1 MELRVLRYFIE
12 VARTHNITAAAERLH
27 ITQPTLSKQLMD
39 LEDELGAKLFERGKR
54 RTTLTEDGMLLFQ
67 RAKEIV
73 GLADLTESA
82 FRSTDE
88 RIAGDITIGCG
99 ETEGMR
105 LLVDAMKEMRAA
117 HPGVTFRLSSGN
129 FEDISDR
136 LDGGLVDF
144 GLFVGDAA
152 VAKYDY
158 IKLPHSDAWGLL
170 MRADDALAER
180 ATVRPQDLDGQPLLC
195 SRQAVQ
201 SNELAGWLGREFG
214 ELDIVA
220 TYNLIHNATYMVEAG
235 MGCAVSIEGLV
246 NTLGTGLVFRPFEPA
261 LTARS
266 SFAWK
271 RGRQLSRAAAEFLK
285 LLQSKIG

>member
-12 VARTHNITAAAERLH
+12 VARTQNITAAAERLH

-39 LEDELGAKLFERGKR
+39 LEDELGTKLFERGKR

-73 GLADLTESA
+73 ALADLTESA

-88 RIAGDITIGCG
+88 RIAGDIAIGCG
-99 ETEGMR
+99 ETNGMR

-180 ATVRPQDLDGQPLLC
+180 AAVRTQDLDGLALLC

-246 NTLGTGLVFRPFEPA
+246 NTSGTGLVFRPFEPA
-261 LTARS
+261 LTARL

>member
-12 VARTHNITAAAERLH
+12 VARMQNITAAAERLH

-73 GLADLTESA
+73 ALADLTESA

-88 RIAGDITIGCG
+88 RIAGDIAIGCG
-99 ETEGMR
+99 ETNGMR

-136 LDGGLVDF
+136 LDSGLVDF

-180 ATVRPQDLDGQPLLC
+180 ASVRPQDLDGLALLC

-214 ELDIVA
+214 ELDVVA

-246 NTLGTGLVFRPFEPA
+246 NTSGRGLVFRPFEPA
-261 LTARS
+261 LTARL

-271 RGRQLSRAAAEFLK
+271 RGRQLSRAAAEFLR

>member
-12 VARTHNITAAAERLH
+12 VARTQNITAAAERLH

-88 RIAGDITIGCG
+88 RIAGDITIGSG

-136 LDGGLVDF
+136 LDSGLVDF

-170 MRADDALAER
+170 MRADNALAER
-180 ATVRPQDLDGQPLLC
+180 ASVRPQDLDGLALLC

-214 ELDIVA
+214 ELDVVA

-246 NTLGTGLVFRPFEPA
+246 NTSGTGLVFRPFEPA
-261 LTARS
+261 LTARL

>member
-12 VARTHNITAAAERLH
+12 VARTQNITAAAERLH

-54 RTTLTEDGMLLFQ
+54 RTTLTEDGILLFQ

-73 GLADLTESA
+73 ALADLTESA

-88 RIAGDITIGCG
+88 RIAGDIAIGCG
-99 ETEGMR
+99 ETNGMR
-105 LLVDAMKEMRAA
+105 LLVEAMKEMRAA

-180 ATVRPQDLDGQPLLC
+180 ATVRPQDLDGLALLC
-195 SRQAVQ
+195 SRQAVAG
-201 SNELAGWLGREFG
+201 NELAGWLGHEFG

-246 NTLGTGLVFRPFEPA
+246 NTSGTGLVFRPFEPS
-261 LTARS
+261 LTARL

>member
-12 VARTHNITAAAERLH
+12 VARTQNITAAAERLH

-73 GLADLTESA
+73 ALADLTESA

-88 RIAGDITIGCG
+88 RIAGDIAIGCG

-117 HPGVTFRLSSGN
+117 HPGATFRLSSGN

-136 LDGGLVDF
+136 LDSGLVDF

-170 MRADDALAER
+170 MRADNALAER
-180 ATVRPQDLDGQPLLC
+180 ASVRPQDLDGIPLLC
-195 SRQAVQ
+195 SRQAVTG
-201 SNELAGWLGREFG
+201 NELSGWLGREFG
-214 ELDIVA
+214 ELDVVA

-246 NTLGTGLVFRPFEPA
+246 NTSGTGLVFRPFEPA
-261 LTARS
+261 LTARL